1 MKRAAAS
8 QPILIVEDSAGTRAA
23 LASLLNFTGYTTV
36 TARSAEEALEYLRG
50 GGRTCLII
58 LDLSLPAMDGAA
70 FRAALLDEPEL
81 ASIPVIIYSGQDGSA
96 VPRVFGHV
104 RKAAD
109 PDVLLT
115 LVAEACDKPGGADRD
130 GH

>member
-1 MKRAAAS
+1 MTRATTS
-8 QPILIVEDSAGTRAA
+8 QPILIVEDNAGTRAA

-36 TARSAEEALEYLRG
+36 TVRSAEEALDYLRA
-50 GGRTCLII
+50 GGRSCLII
-58 LDLSLPAMDGAA
+58 LDLSLPGMDGAA
-70 FRAALLDEPEL
+70 LRAALLDEPAL
-81 ASIPVIIYSGQDGSA
+81 APIPVIIYSGQDGSS

-115 LVAEACDKPGGADRD
+115 LVAEACEKPDGALRGG
-130 GH
+130 H